1 SRRRPARRLPMCRPQ
16 GPGNDRDFHWLNS
29 WEAATKISGTSPA
42 PGCLLSTVTILT
54 VDRRRGGNTM
64 GRWQNLVLA
73 LVIAAPQVALAQ
85 AKGKPAKGA
94 APAGGDAG
102 VVYKQ
107 KTVYDFDDDVVEGDL
122 VRPDGEFVDSR
133 RGGKISSLIKI
144 RQHFIPEMLKSA
156 EDI

>member
-1 SRRRPARRLPMCRPQ
+1 LYTA
-16 GPGNDRDFHWLNS
+16 GGNDKI
-29 WEAATKISGTSPA
+29 WEL
-42 PGCLLSTVTILT
+42 C
-54 VDRRRGGNTM
+54 RRGVVDTQAWRTTPVPDAGDKGGSKMVRT
-64 GRWQNLVLA
+64 VALA
-73 LVIAAPQVALAQ
+73 LILAAPSAAFAQ
-85 AKGKPAKGA
+85 AKGKPPAGKAA
-94 APAGGDAG
+94 APAGGGDAG

-122 VRPDGEFVDSR
+122 VRPDGEFIDTR